1 MDQLIIFFAVYFPW
15 IVLALAAGILVFKYK
30 SWRESLIVF
39 ATSGSAWI
47 FAHILKNLI
56 QISRPEAQALFS
68 ADGYA
73 FPSGHA
79 TFFFALAISILFFHK
94 KTGYWFLFFALL
106 LSLARIIAGVHSPLD
121 ILGGFVLGAL
131 LAYLVKYIY
140 DKFAYSPNK
149 V

>member
-1 MDQLIIFFAVYFPW
+1 MDQLIIFFAVYFPY
-15 IVLALAAGILVFKYK
+15 IVIAAAGVILLFKYK
-30 SWRESLIVF
+30 SWREFFIVF

-47 FAHILKNLI
+47 ITHILKNLI
-56 QISRPEAQALFS
+56 QASRPEVQALFE

-79 TFFFALAISILFFHK
+79 AFFFALAISTLFFHK
-94 KTGYWFLFFALL
+94 KTGYWFMFFAALI
-106 LSLARIIAGVHSPLD
+106 SLVRIMAGVHSPVD